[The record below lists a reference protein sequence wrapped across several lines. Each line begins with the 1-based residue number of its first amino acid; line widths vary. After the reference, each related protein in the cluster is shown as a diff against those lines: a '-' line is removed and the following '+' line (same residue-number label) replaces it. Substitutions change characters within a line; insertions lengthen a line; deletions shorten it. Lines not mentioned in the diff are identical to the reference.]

1 MKKFT
6 LLMAAALMG
15 TAAVDAATVYF
26 ENTGNWASVK
36 VWQWGGSDA
45 NNTGK
50 WPGTLTLNE
59 TATKDGKTY
68 FKHETQCSSIIFIN
82 GSNDSQKTGTLP

>member
-36 VWQWGGSDA
+36 VWQ
-45 NNTGK
+45 
-50 WPGTLTLNE
+50 
-59 TATKDGKTY
+59 
-68 FKHETQCSSIIFIN
+68 
-82 GSNDSQKTGTLP
+82 